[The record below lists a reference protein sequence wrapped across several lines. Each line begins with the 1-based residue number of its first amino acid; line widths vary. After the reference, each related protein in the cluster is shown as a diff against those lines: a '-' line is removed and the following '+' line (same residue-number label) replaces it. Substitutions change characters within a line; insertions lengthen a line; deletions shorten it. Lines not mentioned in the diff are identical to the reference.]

1 MCCGKSILWKT
12 SSPLATIKQ
21 SQWISYKFSV
31 ERNVYELCTVW
42 PRINISLSGY

>member
-1 MCCGKSILWKT
+1 MKQKNERRMCVCVKSILWQT

-31 ERNVYELCTVW
+31 
-42 PRINISLSGY
+42 